1 MPVGEL
7 IAAAVGLIL
16 LIIVAYVLVGSTIG
30 TAETMASAQRD
41 MTHLQ
46 EIRLHTD
53 ITIMSATGIISGTTE
68 TVNFVVAN
76 NGSVA
81 INNFRNMTVFI
92 GDYNGNAPVL
102 YPSESDNWDSGGTS
116 PDRFP
121 HPGSFNPRDILNGRV
136 TNDTSNQPICS
147 PGASYWI
154 EVVTVNGVTSSAPIT
169 FS

>member
-53 ITIMSATGIISGTTE
+53 ITVMSASGIHNRRSQK
-68 TVNFVVAN
+68 
-76 NGSVA
+76 
-81 INNFRNMTVFI
+81 
-92 GDYNGNAPVL
+92 L
-102 YPSESDNWDSGGTS
+102 
-116 PDRFP
+116 
-121 HPGSFNPRDILNGRV
+121 
-136 TNDTSNQPICS
+136 
-147 PGASYWI
+147 
-154 EVVTVNGVTSSAPIT
+154 
-169 FS
+169 